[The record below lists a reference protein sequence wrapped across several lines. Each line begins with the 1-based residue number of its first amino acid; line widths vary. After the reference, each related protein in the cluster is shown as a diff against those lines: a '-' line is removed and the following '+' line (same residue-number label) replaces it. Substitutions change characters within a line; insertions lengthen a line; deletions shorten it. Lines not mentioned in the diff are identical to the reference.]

1 MEKQN
6 ENSRIG
12 RLRIRVREKATH
24 RTYVVHWPP
33 SDNILVWWATG
44 TLRLVLHTPGY
55 GEYNDR
61 GEPVLD
67 SWIEPTNYIQCG

>member
-1 MEKQN
+1 MTN
-6 ENSRIG
+6 RIA

-24 RTYVVHWPP
+24 RTWVVDWPP
-33 SDNILVWWATG
+33 DGGILFCGLTG
-44 TLRLVLHTPGY
+44 SKHLVVNHAGY

-67 SWIEPTNYIQCG
+67 SWIEPTNYFR